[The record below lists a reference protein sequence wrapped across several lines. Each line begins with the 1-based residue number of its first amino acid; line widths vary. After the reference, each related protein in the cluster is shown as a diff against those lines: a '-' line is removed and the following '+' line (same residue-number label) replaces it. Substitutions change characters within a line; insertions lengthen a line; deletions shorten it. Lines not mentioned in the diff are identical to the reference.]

1 MKVDNK
7 VVDKL
12 ADLAKLE
19 FDESSKAEI
28 IGDLNR
34 ILTFI
39 EKLEEL
45 NTENVQ
51 PLKYITE
58 EINMMRDDV
67 SKQELT
73 KTEALKNAPKS
84 DSDYFIVPKV
94 LNK

>member
-19 FDESSKAEI
+19 FDESSKKEI

-34 ILTFI
+34 ILTFV

-45 NTENVQ
+45 DTKNVE

-58 EINMMRDDV
+58 EVNMMREDIT
-67 SKQELT
+67 KKELT
-73 KTEALKNAPKS
+73 KEDALKNAPKS

>member
-34 ILTFI
+34 ILTFV

-45 NTENVQ
+45 DTDNVK

-67 SKQELT
+67 TKQELT
-73 KTEALKNAPKS
+73 KDEALKNAPKS

-94 LNK
+94 LKK

>member
-1 MKVDNK
+1 MKIDNT
-7 VVDKL
+7 VVAKL

-19 FDESSKAEI
+19 FDESSKDEI

-45 NTENVQ
+45 NTENIE

-58 EINMMRDDV
+58 EINMTREDV

-73 KTEALKNAPKS
+73 KAEALKNAPKS

>member
-28 IGDLNR
+28 IVDLNR
-34 ILTFI
+34 ILSFV

-45 NTENVQ
+45 DTENVE

-58 EINMMRDDV
+58 EVNMMRDDV

-73 KTEALKNAPKS
+73 KNEALKNAPKS

-94 LNK
+94 LRK